1 MGGSKQSSNA
11 SSGPSSVW
19 QGQSPYL
26 EALYKSAFEKMGG
39 QVNTTAG
46 PGSYSTSKGGEQRYN
61 PGQQTTSYGFGQ
73 SPTPGG
79 SAYNYAQNIAQGA
92 GGAFGNQAQGGFSD
106 PRMMQN
112 LQGLGS
118 GQFQNQALG
127 GAIQSGLGDINRNFN
142 QNIMPGINTGSAM
155 TNTSGGSR
163 QGIAQGLAASNAN
176 RQAGDFVNKM
186 YSQNYGQM
194 LQSMLGANQQL
205 GGLQGQANQAQQ
217 GAMQQ
222 APQMAGLGGT
232 PDAAY
237 WQQQFAPLSA
247 FQSIIGNPAILG
259 GGSQSSSKRLGGGV
273 FTGG

>member
-1 MGGSKQSSNA
+1 MGGSKSQSQST
-11 SSGPSSVW
+11 SQPSTVW
-19 QGQSPYL
+19 GGQSPYL
-26 EALYKSAFEKMGG
+26 EALYKGAFEKMGG
-39 QVNTTAG
+39 SVTPGQAG
-46 PGSYSTSKGGEQRYN
+46 SKGVPGSPDTYN
-61 PGQQTTSYGFGQ
+61 MGNVNPQ
-73 SPTPGG
+73 G
-79 SAYNYAQNIAQGA
+79 SAYDYASGIAGGA
-92 GGAFGNQAQGGFSD
+92 GGAFGNQAAGGFVN
-106 PRMMQN
+106 PEMMKN

-127 GAIQSGLGDINRNFN
+127 GAIEAGLGDISRNF
-142 QNIMPGINTGSAM
+142 QRNIMPGINTGSAM

-163 QGIAQGLAASNAN
+163 QGIAQGLAASEAN
-176 RQAGDFVNKM
+176 RQASDFTQRM
-186 YSQNYGQM
+186 YSNNFGQQ
-194 LQSMLGANQQL
+194 LQSMLGANQQM
-205 GGLQGQANQAQQ
+205 GNLQGMSNAAQQ

-222 APQMAGLGGT
+222 APNLAGLGAA